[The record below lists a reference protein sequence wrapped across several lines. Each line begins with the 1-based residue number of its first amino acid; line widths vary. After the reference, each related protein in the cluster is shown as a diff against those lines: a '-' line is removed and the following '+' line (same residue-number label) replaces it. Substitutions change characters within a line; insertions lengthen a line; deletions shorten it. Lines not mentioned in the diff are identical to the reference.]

1 MNHLIIPDFQPV
13 PFPAPLWLLKTLLVV
28 GFITHI
34 IPMNIALGGSFWAGV
49 SLLKGKGDPSSFYT
63 RMGQSL
69 GKSLPFFVS
78 FAITQGIVP
87 LLFLQ
92 LVYGP
97 LYYTS
102 SILMGTPWILLLV
115 VLLIAYYGLYAYK
128 YRSIQLGRWAPW
140 LLIGV
145 SLLLGFIGF
154 LFSNNMTLMLHP
166 ETWSHVVFKPGTGG
180 FWNISEPTLLPR
192 YLHFVLAALAVTGLC
207 VGCFGL
213 YWSFREKE
221 YGEWLIRQ
229 GSGLFLGLTLLQ
241 IPVGGWFLLALPNG
255 QPHAFM
261 GQDTLGTIS
270 FVGSMLLG
278 LIAILSMML
287 AWRQGK
293 TGPFKIGLVSATD
306 VLALMS
312 IMRHVLREITVNG
325 FFHPEVIPVKTQ
337 WDLLIVFIISAV
349 GLIAY
354 LIWLV
359 KTVWNAYNSGLNN
372 SATSLSE
379 SFNSINEVNA

>member
-28 GFITHI
+28 GFLTHI
-34 IPMNIALGGSFWAGV
+34 IPMNIAMGGSFWAGV
-49 SLLKGKGDPSSFYT
+49 SLLRGKGDATSYYT
-63 RMGQSL
+63 RLGQSL

-102 SILMGTPWILLLV
+102 SILMATPWILMLV
-115 VLLIAYYGLYAYK
+115 VLLTAYYGLYVYK
-128 YRSIQLGRWAPW
+128 YRSVQLGAWAPW

-145 SLLLGFIGF
+145 SLLFGLIGF

-166 ETWSHVVFKPGTGG
+166 ETWAHVVFKTGSGG
-180 FWNISEPTLLPR
+180 FWNINEPTLLPR
-192 YLHFVLAALAVTGLC
+192 YLHFVLAALAVTGLGA
-207 VGCFGL
+207 GCFGL
-213 YWSFREKE
+213 YWSSREKA
-221 YGEWLIRQ
+221 YGEWLIRH

-241 IPVGGWFLLALPNG
+241 IPVGVWFMLSLPNG

-261 GQDTLGTIS
+261 GQDLLGTIS
-270 FVGSMLLG
+270 FTGSILLSVVA
-278 LIAILSMML
+278 LLCTTL
-287 AWRQGK
+287 AWKNGK
-293 TGPFKIGLVSATD
+293 NDPFKIGLISATG
-306 VLALMS
+306 VLAMMS
-312 IMRHVLREITVNG
+312 VMRHVLREISVSG
-325 FFHPEVIPVKTQ
+325 FFHPETVPVKTQ

-354 LIWLV
+354 LAWLV
-359 KTVWNAYNSGLNN
+359 KTVWTAYNRRQDQSP
-372 SATSLSE
+372 E
-379 SFNSINEVNA
+379 SFNSIKEVNA